1 LSVKSALKTLQS
13 GKLRYSNPTIF
24 NDPLDCSE
32 HLFNFKI
39 PKSELTKSLPK
50 TLYEKELVDDFMKTR
65 YGLYLRE
72 FSNSIMPTVDLNNFT
87 GSLNEYQK
95 KEISLKSHQK
105 IFSKEIIEKY
115 RITCF
120 SKKYYSQNS
129 FLMWSHYA
137 QSHKGICIE
146 FNNTKEPDLIKLKK
160 FTPVNVQYKIKLP
173 NINSQRE
180 FETNEWLWTKSK
192 LFKYEGEVR
201 IIRKVKKAKPG
212 SSFIFPKRYLTKI
225 IFGINTSEKTIQLI
239 KDILINQYELDSID
253 FEKIYINFKN
263 WQLAKNKFD
272 IHNMVS
278 IKV

>member
-1 LSVKSALKTLQS
+1 
-13 GKLRYSNPTIF
+13 
-24 NDPLDCSE
+24 
-32 HLFNFKI
+32 
-39 PKSELTKSLPK
+39 
-50 TLYEKELVDDFMKTR
+50 
-65 YGLYLRE
+65 
-72 FSNSIMPTVDLNNFT
+72 
-87 GSLNEYQK
+87 
-95 KEISLKSHQK
+95 
-105 IFSKEIIEKY
+105 
-115 RITCF
+115 
-120 SKKYYSQNS
+120 
-129 FLMWSHYA
+129 MWSHYA